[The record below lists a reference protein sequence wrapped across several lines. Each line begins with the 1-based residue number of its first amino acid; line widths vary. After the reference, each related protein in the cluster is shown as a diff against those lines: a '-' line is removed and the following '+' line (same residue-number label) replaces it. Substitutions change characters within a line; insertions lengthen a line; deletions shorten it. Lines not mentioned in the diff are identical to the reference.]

1 MLKGFQLLTHQ
12 AIQFPNASAGLHAF
26 PCKTITKLA
35 ECSPFG
41 HITYSK
47 VEFSFIFSE
56 KHRLR
61 PDFFI
66 YLINL
71 NCFGGIFAGK
81 GEKKQNMK
89 DKVLLLMSEYL
100 GYLWQAEL
108 KIFHCQ
114 YQKFAI

>member
-1 MLKGFQLLTHQ
+1 MQVYMH
-12 AIQFPNASAGLHAF
+12 SHA
-26 PCKTITKLA
+26 KQSQSWQKS
-35 ECSPFG
+35 SPFG

-81 GEKKQNMK
+81 GEKKTTT
-89 DKVLLLMSEYL
+89 
-100 GYLWQAEL
+100 
-108 KIFHCQ
+108 
-114 YQKFAI
+114 